1 MGNKAKRISITSI
14 LLVIVMITTVILTSC
29 ISMGPMRDL
38 ETEEEGIE
46 IFRLENGNILQTT
59 EATGSV
65 ESEVQNQYSLQVSGK
80 IIRALEKGN
89 PFKQGDVLVE
99 IDNSDALDQLEQI
112 AMDIENAESNLR
124 TAQLNY
130 QKALDEN
137 HIAIQIAELNTD
149 KAEESAESSLVS
161 LETANGSARLSIESA
176 ELVLGNATS
185 VQAYKSA
192 QIHLEQAENS
202 GKSSQ
207 NQAESSYEQ
216 SLISQST
223 TYWNNLSSLQQA
235 EAQISTTAESIKQAQ
250 LKVDAAKIELEA
262 AEESLADYILLAP
275 YDGIVLDTGFRVGE
289 EASGSGTVSIIS
301 NEFIVKVTISEN
313 DISKISEG
321 NEATVILDAYSD
333 LEFKGV
339 VAEIIPISTDD
350 GGIISF
356 EVLIEFETA
365 EDITLYYREDN
376 ENDGQQLKN
385 FREGQGEENSG
396 LDIDIYKPR
405 LDLKNITMIF

>member
-1 MGNKAKRISITSI
+1 
-14 LLVIVMITTVILTSC
+14 
-29 ISMGPMRDL
+29 
-38 ETEEEGIE
+38 
-46 IFRLENGNILQTT
+46 
-59 EATGSV
+59 
-65 ESEVQNQYSLQVSGK
+65 
-80 IIRALEKGN
+80 
-89 PFKQGDVLVE
+89 
-99 IDNSDALDQLEQI
+99 
-112 AMDIENAESNLR
+112 
-124 TAQLNY
+124 
-130 QKALDEN
+130 
-137 HIAIQIAELNTD
+137 
-149 KAEESAESSLVS
+149 
-161 LETANGSARLSIESA
+161 
-176 ELVLGNATS
+176 
-185 VQAYKSA
+185 
-192 QIHLEQAENS
+192 
-202 GKSSQ
+202 
-207 NQAESSYEQ
+207 
-216 SLISQST
+216 LISQST

-365 EDITLYYREDN
+365 EDITLYYRNDN